1 MCWFPQI
8 KADNVEEGVYL
19 LRRLFENKVFIISL
33 VVVLLFVLAALTAGE
48 DSKLNVVR
56 NILSVPLNPLQKG
69 IKTAGDKIKD
79 TINFFRDVRKAREE
93 NIELK
98 RKLSEAERELEKV
111 YRLEKENENLKKLLS
126 FKEQFA
132 QEMVGCNVTSKDP
145 GNWYEIFTI
154 DRGSKDGI
162 SVNDPVINAN
172 GLVGRVSRVDL
183 LSSKVVSIIDT
194 ESSVSARLS
203 KSRDLVILRGDA
215 QLRTEGLCRLDYIP
229 PDVEVSVGDKV
240 ETSGMSSLYPK
251 GVIIGEIIQVVKNE
265 GQFDYYAI
273 VKPAVDFRR
282 LEEVAVIKM
291 GQEGEGNQ

>member
-1 MCWFPQI
+1 M
-8 KADNVEEGVYL
+8 
-19 LRRLFENKVFIISL
+19 RRIFESKVFIISM

-48 DSKLNVVR
+48 SSKFNVVR
-56 NILSVPLNPLQKG
+56 NVLSVPLNPLQRG
-69 IKTAGDKIKD
+69 IKAVGSKIKD
-79 TINFFRDVRKAREE
+79 SINFFRDVRTAREE
-93 NIELK
+93 NAELIK
-98 RKLSEAERELEKV
+98 KLMEAERELEKV
-111 YRLEKENENLKKLLS
+111 YRLENENENLKNLLS
-126 FKEQFA
+126 FKEQFT
-132 QEMVGCNVTSKDP
+132 QEMIGCNITSKDA
-145 GNWYEIFTI
+145 GNWFEIFTI

-162 SVNDPVINAN
+162 AINDPVINAN

-203 KSRDLVILRGDA
+203 KSRDLVILKGDA
-215 QLRTEGLCRLDYIP
+215 QLRIEGLCRLDYIP
-229 PDVEVSVGDKV
+229 PDVEVTVGDKV

-251 GVIIGEIIQVVKNE
+251 GIIIGEITRIIKNE

-291 GQEGEGNQ
+291 TRKGNGDR

>member
-1 MCWFPQI
+1 M
-8 KADNVEEGVYL
+8 
-19 LRRLFENKVFIISL
+19 RRIFENKVFII
-33 VVVLLFVLAALTAGE
+33 VVVVIFLFILAAFTAGE

-56 NILSVPLNPLQKG
+56 NVLSVPLQPLQKG
-69 IKTAGDKIKD
+69 IQSIGEGIKD
-79 TINFFRDVRKAREE
+79 TVLFFKEARTARQE
-93 NIELK
+93 NEELK
-98 RKLSEAERELEKV
+98 KQIAQMERELEKV
-111 YRLEKENENLKKLLS
+111 DRLQTENENLKKLMS
-126 FKEQFA
+126 IKEQFE
-132 QEMVGCNVTSKDP
+132 QELMGCNIISKDA
-145 GNWYEIFTI
+145 GNWFEIFTI

-162 SVNDPVINAN
+162 RVNDPVINAN

-203 KSRDLVILRGDA
+203 KSRDLVILKGDA

-251 GVIIGEIIQVVKNE
+251 GIIIGEIVEVIKNE

-273 VKPAVDFRR
+273 VEPSVDFRR
-282 LEEVAVIKM
+282 LEEVAIIKVHAD
-291 GQEGEGNQ
+291 GEEKQE

>member
-1 MCWFPQI
+1 M
-8 KADNVEEGVYL
+8 
-19 LRRLFENKVFIISL
+19 RRLFENKVFVIIL
-33 VVVLLFVLAALTAGE
+33 VVLLLFVLAALTAGE

-215 QLRTEGLCRLDYIP
+215 QLRTEGLCRRCIP

-240 ETSGMSSLYPK
+240 ETSGMSS
-251 GVIIGEIIQVVKNE
+251 
-265 GQFDYYAI
+265 
-273 VKPAVDFRR
+273 
-282 LEEVAVIKM
+282 
-291 GQEGEGNQ
+291 

>member
-1 MCWFPQI
+1 M
-8 KADNVEEGVYL
+8 
-19 LRRLFENKVFIISL
+19 RRVFGKKILIVSL
-33 VVVLLFVLAALTAGE
+33 VIILVLVLAALTATE
-48 DSKLNVVR
+48 NSKFNAVR
-56 NILSVPLNPLQKG
+56 NILSVPLTPLQKG
-69 IKTAGDKIKD
+69 IGTVADKIRD
-79 TINFFRDVRKAREE
+79 SINFFREARTAREE
-93 NIELK
+93 NQELK
-98 RKLSEAERELEKV
+98 KQIQQMEQELENV
-111 YRLEKENENLKKLLS
+111 YRLQKENENLRKLLS
-126 FKEQFA
+126 FKEQFTYDT
-132 QEMVGCNVTSKDP
+132 VGCNIIAKDS
-145 GNWYEIFTI
+145 GNLFETFTI

-172 GLVGRVSRVDL
+172 GLVGRVARVDL

-215 QLRTEGLCRLDYIP
+215 KLRTEGLCRLDYIP

-251 GVIIGEIIQVVKNE
+251 GIIIGEIVQVVKNE

-282 LEEVAVIKM
+282 LEEVVVIKV
-291 GQEGEGNQ
+291 GAEQENNDNE

>member
-1 MCWFPQI
+1 M
-8 KADNVEEGVYL
+8 
-19 LRRLFENKVFIISL
+19 RRIFGSKIFIISL
-33 VVVLLFVLAALTAGE
+33 VIILVFVLAALTAGE
-48 DSKLNVVR
+48 DSRLGVVR
-56 NILSVPLNPLQKG
+56 NILTVPLNPLQKG
-69 IKTAGDKIKD
+69 IKTVSDKVKD
-79 TINFFRDVRKAREE
+79 SVNFFREIRTAREE
-93 NIELK
+93 NQELK
-98 RKLSEAERELEKV
+98 KKLQQMEHELEKV
-111 YRLEKENENLKKLLS
+111 YRLKKENENLKKLLS
-126 FKEQFA
+126 FKEQFT
-132 QEMVGCNVTSKDP
+132 QETVGCNIIAKDS
-145 GNWYEIFTI
+145 GNLFESFTI

-229 PDVEVSVGDKV
+229 PDVEVAVGDKV

-251 GVIIGEIIQVVKNE
+251 GIIIGEIIQIVKNE

-282 LEEVAVIKM
+282 LEEVVVIKV
-291 GQEGEGNQ
+291 GAEQGEQQ